1 MKELIEKYPEK
12 IFDGKTL
19 SKRLI
24 MELKKEAEE
33 WAEKGIVPKVATL
46 MVGDDPGS
54 AAYLKSREKNLKKVG
69 FESIVTT
76 LGVDTSTE
84 ECLKAMDELSSDETV
99 DAIML
104 QLPLPPQV
112 DEEAVVE
119 RMDPEKDIDGI
130 HPINVGRFHKGLPSH
145 VPNTPAGVMRLLEEY
160 SIELKG
166 IEAVVVG
173 RSNIVGKPM
182 AGLLLRQH
190 ATVTICHSRTKDLAG
205 VCRRAELLAVGAG
218 KTGLIGADHVREGAI
233 VVDIG
238 INYDEEGKMRGD
250 VDFAAVFEKV
260 RLISP
265 VPGGIGPMTN
275 ATILRNIF
283 ELAKTRRGKG

>member
-1 MKELIEKYPEK
+1 MQELIEKYPGK
-12 IFDGKTL
+12 ILDGKTL
-19 SKRLI
+19 AKRLI
-24 MELKKEAEE
+24 DELITEAAESAKK
-33 WAEKGIVPKVATL
+33 GLVPKVATL

-54 AAYLKSREKNLKKVG
+54 AAYLKAREKNIKKIG
-69 FESIVTT
+69 FESIVTK
-76 LGVDTSTE
+76 LGADVSTDV
-84 ECLKAMDELSSDETV
+84 CLKALDALNGDKTI

-112 DEEAVVE
+112 DEEAVAE
-119 RMDPEKDIDGI
+119 TLDPEKDIDGI
-130 HPINVGRFHKGLPSH
+130 HPMNIGRFHKGLSCH
-145 VPNTPAGVMRLLEEY
+145 VPNTPLGIIRLLDEY

-166 IEAVVVG
+166 MEAVVIG
-173 RSNIVGKPM
+173 RSNIVGRPM
-182 AGLLLRQH
+182 AGLLLRYH

-218 KTGLIGADHVREGAI
+218 HIGLVGAELVRDGAI

-238 INYDEEGKMRGD
+238 INYDADGNMRGD
-250 VDFAAVFEKV
+250 VDFPAVIDKV

-283 ELAKTRRGKG
+283 ELAKRRRSG